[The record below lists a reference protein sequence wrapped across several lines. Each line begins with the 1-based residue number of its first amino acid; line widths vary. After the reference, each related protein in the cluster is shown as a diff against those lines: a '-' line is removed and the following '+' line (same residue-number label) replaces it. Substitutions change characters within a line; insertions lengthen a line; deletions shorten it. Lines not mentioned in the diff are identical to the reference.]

1 MMDACKRK
9 CMVFAVS
16 ALLTILLQLIGLL
29 QLSNVVRLGLPIHPV
44 VPVLAVVLPAV
55 TFFLALVPVVACKR
69 SFAERRFVYPAVV
82 AGEIVFTAHVLAR
95 LCGRIVRAHGTTCY
109 EARWQHW
116 FDHKSCKIGKIERA
130 LQCCGFSTPSDRAFP
145 FGENGESGL
154 CVQEYGFAD
163 ACAGKW
169 VAETEM
175 VAKSCMFVFFMVL
188 FASFA
193 CLFRWIRTHRAKKQL
208 SGLDAG
214 SEDDDEPYADH
225 TREPD
230 ESSKMMPAALTGP
243 VEDGTLS
250 SDDPPSY
257 SVVAPPVNA

>member
-1 MMDACKRK
+1 MMDASKRK
-9 CMVFAVS
+9 RMVFAVS

-29 QLSNVVRLGLPIHPV
+29 QLSNVIRLRLPIHPV
-44 VPVLAVVLPAV
+44 VPILAVFLPVV
-55 TFFLALVPVVACKR
+55 TLFLALVPVACQR
-69 SFAERRFVYPAVV
+69 GFAERRFVYPVVV
-82 AGEIVFTAHVLAR
+82 AGNIVFTGHVLGR
-95 LCGRIVRAHGTTCY
+95 LCGRFVRSNGTKCY

-116 FDHKSCKIGKIERA
+116 FEHKSCKIGKIERA
-130 LQCCGFSTPSDRAFP
+130 LQCCGFSTPYDRAFP
-145 FGENGESGL
+145 FAENDASESDL

-169 VAETEM
+169 AAKTEM

-188 FASFA
+188 LASFV
-193 CLFRWIRTHRAKKQL
+193 CLFRWIRAYKAKTQL

-214 SEDDDEPYADH
+214 SEDDEPYVDD

-230 ESSKMMPAALTGP
+230 ESSKMMPALTAA
-243 VEDGTLS
+243 VEQATP

-257 SVVAPPVNA
+257 SVVARP